1 MVTDHPFMERN
12 QLKLQ
17 KNCFIYCANE
27 KFHLCFL
34 SQRIIFYYL
43 VSIYFIG
50 ITVPDTY
57 DLKDLLESKGINL
70 KVCF

>member
-1 MVTDHPFMERN
+1 MVIDHPFMERN
-12 QLKLQ
+12 QLKLC
-17 KNCFIYCANE
+17 KKIVLFIVPTR
-27 KFHLCFL
+27 
-34 SQRIIFYYL
+34 RIIFYCL

>member
-1 MVTDHPFMERN
+1 MVIDHPFMERN
-12 QLKLQ
+12 QLKLC
-17 KNCFIYCANE
+17 KKIVLFVPTR
-27 KFHLCFL
+27 
-34 SQRIIFYYL
+34 RIIFYYL